1 MIKEFSS
8 HSYLRHVANVKLHN
22 GGTLGLGRC
31 RNVSGILN
39 SSLQQLCNGSFL
51 SVLLFTFSALK
62 EPAKELNYQLC
73 WVRNIWTKYFYYFQ
87 GLRALKC
94 HRTKRSN
101 RMNYRSKWHLQ
112 KTFSSSTPPLPP
124 GFPESLTP
132 PPARIPQSHQSEGG
146 GGGRVDF
153 FWNNPIWMYNVL
165 LHVKAPV
172 TNLIQSKTIENSTW
186 DSGSMPLWIPLS
198 LLIFLLILS

>member
-1 MIKEFSS
+1 MAFRFV
-8 HSYLRHVANVKLHN
+8 HCM
-22 GGTLGLGRC
+22 GLC
-31 RNVSGILN
+31 
-39 SSLQQLCNGSFL
+39 Q
-51 SVLLFTFSALK
+51 
-62 EPAKELNYQLC
+62 
-73 WVRNIWTKYFYYFQ
+73 VRSMWTKYFYYFQ

-112 KTFSSSTPPLPP
+112 KTFSSSTPPSHLDFQSLWPPLPHKFHNP
-124 GFPESLTP
+124 IS
-132 PPARIPQSHQSEGG
+132 RRG

>member
-8 HSYLRHVANVKLHN
+8 HSYLRHGANVKLHN
-22 GGTLGLGRC
+22 GGMLGVGRC

-39 SSLQQLCNGSFL
+39 SSLQQLRNGSFL

-101 RMNYRSKWHLQ
+101 CVNYWSKLLLQ
-112 KTFSSSTPPLPP
+112 KTFSCSTLLPP
-124 GFPESLTP
+124 EFPESLTP
-132 PPARIPQSHQSEGG
+132 PSRENFQNPISRWG
-146 GGGRVDF
+146 VDF
-153 FWNNPIWMYNVL
+153 FWNIPFQ
-165 LHVKAPV
+165 
-172 TNLIQSKTIENSTW
+172 TSTHA
-186 DSGSMPLWIPLS
+186 SI
-198 LLIFLLILS
+198 